1 MTWTEAVTRAVQGDQ
16 AAWDEMYTR
25 TRVEAYFVALKVC
38 GNPQDAEDLVQE
50 AYLTALEKLPQL
62 QEPER
67 FPSWLNMIVANKCR
81 DYLKRKKPA
90 LFSDLQ
96 REDAPALDWAD
107 DREESLPDVR
117 LDHQETIQL
126 VAEMI
131 DNLPEDQ
138 KLCLLLYYRD
148 ELSVAQIAEALQVSE
163 GTVKSR
169 LNYGRQK
176 VKAKVQALEKQG
188 TKLYGLSPMLLLTL
202 LLRQE
207 AESLSL
213 PASLTAGAPTA
224 AAVGSAAAA
233 TGGAAATTAAAKV
246 TGGLATKIVAGV
258 LAAGLVAGSAAVAKQ
273 AIDSRASAPDMPPT
287 QTVITG
293 ETVTNAPEEPPAET
307 DEPQDFTIDETPFT
321 FHFPADWEGKV
332 EAEVTGGSAT
342 TWESYTLYET
352 ESHAAGAGQLLTIT
366 LFWRNDTYYED
377 WPNYKHLGTFVDPV
391 SGIAFQFVARHPT
404 DVQFYPP
411 TPERQREVA
420 DIYDSYETILDN
432 IEWNWLPYEE

>member
-1 MTWTEAVTRAVQGDQ
+1 MTWTKTVSCAAQGNQ
-16 AAWDEMYTR
+16 AAWDELYTR
-25 TRVEAYFVALKVC
+25 TRREAYFVALKVC
-38 GNPQDAEDLVQE
+38 GSPQDAEDLVQE
-50 AYLTALEKLPQL
+50 AYLTVLEKLPQL

-81 DYLKRKKPA
+81 DYLKKKKPA

-96 REDAPALDWAD
+96 REEAPALDWVD

-117 LDHQETIQL
+117 LDRQETTRL

-131 DNLPEDQ
+131 DDLPEDQ

-148 ELSVAQIAEALQVSE
+148 ELSVAQIAKALQVSE
-163 GTVKSR
+163 STVKSR

-207 AESLSL
+207 SEGLTL
-213 PASLTAGAPTA
+213 PAALMAGVPT
-224 AAVGSAAAA
+224 AAAA
-233 TGGAAATTAAAKV
+233 TGGAAATAAAAKAA
-246 TGGLATKIVAGV
+246 GGLTTKIVAGV
-258 LAAGLVAGSAAVAKQ
+258 LAAGLVAGNAAVARQ
-273 AIDSRASAPDMPPT
+273 AIDSRASAPDMPPA

-293 ETVTNAPEEPPAET
+293 ETVNNAPEEPPVET
-307 DEPQDFTIDETPFT
+307 DEPQDFTIYETPFT

-377 WPNYKHLGTFVDPV
+377 WPNYRHLGTFVDPF
-391 SGIAFQFVARHPT
+391 SGLIFQFVARHPT

-420 DIYDSYETILDN
+420 DIYDSYDTILDN
-432 IEWNWLPYEE
+432 IEWNWLPYGE